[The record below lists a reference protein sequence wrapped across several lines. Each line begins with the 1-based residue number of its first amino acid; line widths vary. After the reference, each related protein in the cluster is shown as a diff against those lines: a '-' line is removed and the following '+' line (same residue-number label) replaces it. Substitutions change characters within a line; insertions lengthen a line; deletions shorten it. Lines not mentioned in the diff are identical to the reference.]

1 MNIKVKTSRWAD
13 DYSFEELMMREAAI
27 LSVRKRKNIK
37 PFSLPVII
45 ETNVGKRTMY
55 FNTYFLL
62 LDAGMPDEADRMRIK
77 VLQQYQIDVTREPS
91 YSKP

>member
-1 MNIKVKTSRWAD
+1 MNIKIKTSRWTD

-27 LSVRKRKNIK
+27 LSVRKRKNVK
-37 PFSLPVII
+37 PFTLPVIL
-45 ETNVGKRTMY
+45 EATVGKRTLF

-62 LDAGMPDEADRMRIK
+62 LDAGMPDEAETMRIK
-77 VLQQYQIDVTREPS
+77 MLQQYQVDITREPS